1 MTETLIKIAFMM
13 FILQNDGSVKSSVS
27 IVEDCPPEQLVYQM
41 MEEKLREREIK
52 GWAAS
57 CQGIAFEVEQEI
69 QS

>member
-1 MTETLIKIAFMM
+1 MM
-13 FILQNDGSVKSSVS
+13 FLLQNDGSVKSSVN

-52 GWAAS
+52 GWAAA
-57 CQGIAFEVEQEI
+57 CQPIAFEVKQEI